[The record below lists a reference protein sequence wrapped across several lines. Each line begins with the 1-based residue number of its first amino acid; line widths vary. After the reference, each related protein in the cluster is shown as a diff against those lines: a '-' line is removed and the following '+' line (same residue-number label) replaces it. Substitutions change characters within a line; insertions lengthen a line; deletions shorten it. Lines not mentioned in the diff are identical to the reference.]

1 MRKEQ
6 SSACAH
12 CYVKVHKHGKDTVA
26 ALCDAELHDK
36 EILIN
41 GLRIRIS
48 REFYGGNLIP
58 VSSIWEYVENATVV
72 NAFGNAV
79 VEELA
84 KRIAAVRHA
93 AVNLGGVLH
102 VQRARLR
109 GGRRRFPGCWRRGDG
124 SSGSSPT
131 WVLRLGSSSSA

>member
-1 MRKEQ
+1 MQKEQ
-6 SSACAH
+6 GNACAH
-12 CYVKVHKHGKDTVA
+12 CYVKVHKHGKDTVV
-26 ALCDAELHDK
+26 ALCDAELLDK
-36 EILIN
+36 EIFFN

-58 VSSIWEYVENATVV
+58 VSSLWEYVDEATVV

-84 KRIAAVRHA
+84 RRITAVRLA

-102 VQRARLR
+102 VQL
-109 GGRRRFPGCWRRGDG
+109 
-124 SSGSSPT
+124 
-131 WVLRLGSSSSA
+131 LLK